1 MSSTKEHQTPLTH
14 LTDEEELLRLNIRKF
29 AQSDLAPL
37 VKSRDEK
44 ADIPSSLI
52 RQLFQLGIM
61 GIEIPERLGGA
72 EGHFFLSILS
82 VEELSKVDPSIG
94 VLVDVQNTLVI
105 NAFLRW
111 GTTEL
116 QQRFLPQLAAQ
127 SIGAYA
133 LSESDSGSDAF
144 SLSTRAVPDGNHFVL
159 NGKKMW
165 ITNAKE
171 ADLFIIFAN
180 ANPDAGHRG
189 ITAFIL
195 ERNTPGFSIG
205 KKEDKLGIR
214 ASSTCE
220 LTLDDC
226 RVPASNILGNLGE
239 GYKVAIQTL
248 NEGRI
253 GIAAQMVGVAQ
264 GALDHALSYVQQ
276 RTQFGRPVASFQG
289 VQFQLAQATTDLEAA
304 RLLTYN
310 AARLRDAGAPFL
322 TEGAMAKLFSSQVA
336 ERVTSLAVQLFGGLG
351 YTKDYPVEKLFR
363 DAKIGQIYE
372 GTSNMQLQT
381 IAKQILTDSAG

>member
-1 MSSTKEHQTPLTH
+1 MSSTKEAQTPLPH

-37 VKSRDEK
+37 VKSMDEK
-44 ADIPSSLI
+44 AEIPSSLI

-381 IAKQILTDSAG
+381 IAKQILTDSGG